1 MAEKMTSMVVNA
13 RITVVRDG
21 KRVTPEIG
29 KTFDFTAEEVE
40 AMNATLPG
48 GIRKPINESK
58 ADAEDDSAAKGPA
71 VSKAAANT
79 SKAKGKA
86 DASTPKKPVPA
97 AGPESGEDADADDEA
112 GDEDEDI

>member
-21 KRVTPEIG
+21 KRVTPEVG

-40 AMNATLPG
+40 SMNATLPG

-58 ADAEDDSAAKGPA
+58 ADAEEDSASKGPD

-79 SKAKGKA
+79 AKAKGKA
-86 DASTPKKPVPA
+86 DASTAKKPAAA
-97 AGPESGEDADADDEA
+97 AGPESGDDDDA